1 MSKKILIID
10 DDDDHLAVT
19 ANLLRHIGK
28 FTVVASTDSTAAMEI
43 IRREKPDLI
52 LLDIMMPKVDGLSI
66 CKQVKESVDLNYIK
80 VIVYSAKIFEVDRK
94 NAMKVGADAYI
105 SKVIESGKLIDT
117 INKTLG

>member
-19 ANLLRHIGK
+19 SNLLRHIGK
-28 FTVVASTDSTAAMEI
+28 FNVVASTDSASAMEI

-66 CKQVKESVDLNYIK
+66 CKQVKESSDLNYIK

-117 INKTLG
+117 INKILS

>member
-19 ANLLRHIGK
+19 SNLLRHIGK
-28 FTVVASTDSTAAMEI
+28 FDVVASTDSASAMEI

-66 CKQVKESVDLNYIK
+66 CKQVKESSDLNYIK

-117 INKTLG
+117 INKILS